1 MQWVVLVLVLSIS
14 GSIVNVFGEAM
25 MINRCCNERLAN
37 SSTKPYPRVSSD
49 SGRFK
54 IALFADLHYGENSW
68 TDWGPA
74 QDVKSEIVMSRI
86 LDAEKPGGCVLQC

>member
-1 MQWVVLVLVLSIS
+1 MDVS
-14 GSIVNVFGEAM
+14 GEE
-25 MINRCCNERLAN
+25 MIHRCCNEKLAN
-37 SSTKPYPRVSSD
+37 SSTRAYDLGVSSD

-74 QDVKSEIVMSRI
+74 QDVKSEIVMSGI
-86 LDAEKPGGCVLQC
+86 LDAEKPGRC